1 MNHQARLPSCAA
13 RLRRLGPLPLLAL
26 VLSLVAAGPAVAARG
41 SSGQAVKAAK
51 APKATKPVNAIATV
65 GTPDPAGIVPGDL
78 LVKLVRD
85 ADLAP
90 LLVKHQLSLVSRLG
104 ARPIFRL
111 KVIGGASVTD
121 TVAALALEPGVLIAE
136 PNQLHG
142 SPEAAKNYVWAIGT
156 EQAFVAQWALNA
168 MRLPEAWGASL
179 GTGMRV
185 AVLDSGVDATHPL
198 LAPRL
203 LPGWD
208 FVGQDADPSEEG
220 SRANPSFGHG
230 THVAGLVA
238 LSAPGARIMPL
249 RVLDANGVG
258 DAWSLLAG
266 MLHAVDPDGNPAT
279 DDGAHVINLS
289 LASPVRTRLLD
300 TVALLVSCTPPDPA
314 VAADSL
320 ADPSY
325 DGDRSRCDAF
335 GGAVVVAA
343 AGNDGSSSIKTY
355 PAAEGAYGLISVAAS
370 AADGRLASFSNGG
383 NWIQIAAPGDG
394 VTSSVPGGG
403 WGTWQGTSMAA
414 PLVSG
419 TVALLRAASPTTAA
433 KDIVRC
439 VTRTGSPLAA
449 SSIFQVDAA
458 AALRAVG
465 SRSTCR

>member
-1 MNHQARLPSCAA
+1 MNQEARQPSRRA
-13 RLRRLGPLPLLAL
+13 LHRLGPLPLLAVAL
-26 VLSLVAAGPAVAARG
+26 CLVAAAPLEAAAGNPGKPEKAEKVIKATRL
-41 SSGQAVKAAK
+41 VKAAT
-51 APKATKPVNAIATV
+51 AAA
-65 GTPDPAGIVPGDL
+65 TPDPAGIVAGEL
-78 LVKLVRD
+78 LVKLASD

-111 KVIGGASVTD
+111 RVVGDASVTD

-136 PNQLHG
+136 PNPLHG

-156 EQAFVAQWALNA
+156 EQAFVAQWAPSA
-168 MRLPEAWGASL
+168 MRLPEAWDLSL
-179 GTGMRV
+179 GSGMRV
-185 AVLDSGVDATHPL
+185 AVLDSGVDASHPL

-230 THVAGLVA
+230 THVAGLVVLA
-238 LSAPGARIMPL
+238 APAARIMPL

-258 DAWSLLAG
+258 DAWTLLAA

-279 DDGAHVINLS
+279 DDGAQVINLS
-289 LASPVRTRLLD
+289 LSSPMRTRLLD
-300 TVALLVSCTPPDPA
+300 TVALLVSCTLPDPA

-320 ADPSY
+320 ADPGY
-325 DGDRSRCDAF
+325 DGDRRRCEAS

-343 AGNDGSSSIKTY
+343 AGNDGSSSIKAY

-370 AADGRLASFSNGG
+370 AADGRLAGFSNSGR
-383 NWIQIAAPGDG
+383 WILIAAPGDG
-394 VTSSVPGGG
+394 ITSSVPGGG
-403 WGTWQGTSMAA
+403 WGTWGGTSMAA

-419 TVALLRAASPTTAA
+419 TVALLRAAAPAMTAKEA
-433 KDIVRC
+433 VRC
-439 VTRTGSPLAA
+439 VRRAGSSLSAT
-449 SSIFQVDAA
+449 SIFQVDAA
-458 AALRAVG
+458 AALRAIG
-465 SRSTCR
+465 TRQTCR